1 VIFARNLLADIILK
15 QKQVAGISQA
25 ADSLV
30 NGVSAVVG
38 GVVDEIV
45 DPVDTRRR
53 L

>member
-1 VIFARNLLADIILK
+1 LLTFCST
-15 QKQVAGISQA
+15 QKQVADISQA
-25 ADSLV
+25 ADSLI

-38 GVVDEIV
+38 GVADEIV